1 MSMTQHL
8 SYYGRLKR
16 AATRSAGST
25 VTATASSAYR
35 PISRYC
41 ERACCCTARPA
52 VVAIIPPGTGR
63 GAPAD
68 LLLCG
73 HHYRKSRAALAARS
87 ATFLDMN
94 GCVLPSGAWP
104 ELPATP

>member
-1 MSMTQHL
+1 MT
-8 SYYGRLKR
+8 
-16 AATRSAGST
+16 
-25 VTATASSAYR
+25 SSAYR

-41 ERACCCTARPA
+41 ERACCCAAKPA
-52 VVAIIPPGTGR
+52 VVAIIPPGAGR
-63 GAPAD
+63 NAPAD

-73 HHYRKSRAALAARS
+73 HHYRKSRAALVACS
-87 ATFLDMN
+87 AILLDMN